1 MRGRFSCGGTFEAV
15 NRSSPHFPV
24 LERGEGPKLL
34 ADSSGFSQLRSLR
47 TPACIHRREL
57 CWGGNVTAVVWNT
70 GFRCSPVGKL
80 WHPSTGGTLGGKP
93 IFRRQLWRKDS
104 INQSLPTAGLFHRDG
119 IRREPVTEGG
129 EGDSLLS
136 EALLLAERKK
146 QSYSL
151 EPGHP
156 AVLCM
161 HLWCTFIPRLWTKH
175 AWKGSPKTICVIPTA
190 AHKGNT
196 RMTPA
201 PQRRLQGVW
210 ES

>member
-1 MRGRFSCGGTFEAV
+1 MWGYFRSCESVIPTLPCPRERRRSEAPGRQQWFLPTKEPENPCLYPQEGAV
-15 NRSSPHFPV
+15 
-24 LERGEGPKLL
+24 
-34 ADSSGFSQLRSLR
+34 LRR
-47 TPACIHRREL
+47 QRP
-57 CWGGNVTAVVWNT
+57 AVVWNT

-161 HLWCTFIPRLWTKH
+161 HL
-175 AWKGSPKTICVIPTA
+175 
-190 AHKGNT
+190 
-196 RMTPA
+196 
-201 PQRRLQGVW
+201 
-210 ES
+210 